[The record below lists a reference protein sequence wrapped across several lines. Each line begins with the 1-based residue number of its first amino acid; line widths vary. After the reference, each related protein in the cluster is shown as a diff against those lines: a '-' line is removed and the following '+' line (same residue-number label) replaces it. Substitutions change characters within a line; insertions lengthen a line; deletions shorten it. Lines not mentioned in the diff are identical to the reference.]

1 MNKITMKVENT
12 KSKVKSSTKSAHYQ
26 KYEAGSTRVLIPPEP
41 RELLEKL
48 RKMSGVS
55 YQVLTDIAIQQLY
68 ERAIAEG
75 KISFTVVREVKIDF
89 KSTTVEI

>member
-1 MNKITMKVENT
+1 MNK
-12 KSKVKSSTKSAHYQ
+12 SQSTKRSKSTSNYK
-26 KYEAGSTRVLIPPEP
+26 KYNANSTRVLIPPEP

-55 YQVLTDIAIQQLY
+55 YQTLTDIAIQQLY

-75 KISFTVVREVKIDF
+75 KISFTVVREVKIDI
-89 KSTTVEI
+89 KNQ

>member
-1 MNKITMKVENT
+1 MKKIQNKITD
-12 KSKVKSSTKSAHYQ
+12 KSISNYK
-26 KYEAGSTRVLIPPEP
+26 KYDDGSTRVLIPPEP

-55 YQVLTDIAIQQLY
+55 YQTLTDIAISQLY

-75 KISFTVVREVKIDF
+75 SISFTVVRKVNIDF
-89 KSTTVEI
+89 KK

>member
-1 MNKITMKVENT
+1 MNKSQSTKKT
-12 KSKVKSSTKSAHYQ
+12 KSISNYK
-26 KYEAGSTRVLIPPEP
+26 KYNANSTRVLIPPEP

-55 YQVLTDIAIQQLY
+55 YQTLTDIAIQQLY

-75 KISFTVVREVKIDF
+75 KISFHIERIVTLDVTKC
-89 KSTTVEI
+89 K